1 MKHLMERNIGMDF
14 DGKTSVVTGGAGGI
28 GRGIALELARRGSNV
43 VVADMN
49 EDVAKEVI
57 AMINAGG
64 SKASFHKT
72 DVTEQWSTDAMVEV
86 ALEEYGQL
94 DVLVNNAGVGGADG
108 FSKRKIP
115 TIEDWQ
121 ATFDVNVYGIVNGI
135 RSVENY
141 MIDRGY
147 GKIVNIASIAGRV
160 GGSVGFE
167 NYAASKAAAIN
178 VSQAWAF
185 KLAPHGINVNT
196 VCPGLIWTPL
206 WANIAERRRM
216 MNEYDT
222 QLLPRELFQQTVAE
236 MVPLGREQTPD
247 DIGNAVAFLASDRAQ
262 SINGQALNV
271 DGGIRMN

>member
-1 MKHLMERNIGMDF
+1 MKHLTDRNILMDF

-28 GRGIALELARRGSNV
+28 GVGIALELARRGSNV

-49 EDVAKEVI
+49 EDFAEEVI
-57 AMINAGG
+57 AKINAGG
-64 SKASFHKT
+64 SRASFLKT

-94 DVLVNNAGVGGADG
+94 DVLVNNAGIGGADG
-108 FSKRKIP
+108 FSKRKLP

-160 GGSVGFE
+160 GGSVGFAS
-167 NYAASKAAAIN
+167 YAASKAAAIN

-236 MVPLGREQTPD
+236 MVPLGREQTSD